1 MTSPDAK
8 GAISDDKNRIVRN
21 SDFRIFDTLYLC
33 RPSAYASSSH
43 LNDTILGHIQTMQK
57 SNKNIPT
64 GVSGEKMGWWDNQHG
79 KQLRISAI
87 GTFAF
92 GLLTFMTL
100 VQLLFLQDNADF
112 SEYTSASIVLIVIGA
127 IGLAFAAPAFLSLQA
142 EVNVIKSIMDTESLS
157 EIRKMKGDGDEAAR
171 RLGGSHEE
179 AWNAFLKEKGLK
191 KR

>member
-8 GAISDDKNRIVRN
+8 GAISADKNRIVRN

-43 LNDTILGHIQTMQK
+43 LNYTILGHIKTMQK

-100 VQLLFLQDNADF
+100 VQLLFLQDNSDF

-127 IGLAFAAPAFLSLQA
+127 IGLAFAAPAS
-142 EVNVIKSIMDTESLS
+142 KGS
-157 EIRKMKGDGDEAAR
+157 EILILLANTRTIYGKTMKC
-171 RLGGSHEE
+171 SHVH
-179 AWNAFLKEKGLK
+179 
-191 KR
+191 